1 MDFDDVV
8 LDDYNFDPPSEPVT
22 ETKEDTTTNDS
33 TQKEKIVKK
42 KLDDNL

>member
-8 LDDYNFDPPSEPVT
+8 LDDYNFDPLPEPVT
-22 ETKEDTTTNDS
+22 ETKEGTTTNDS